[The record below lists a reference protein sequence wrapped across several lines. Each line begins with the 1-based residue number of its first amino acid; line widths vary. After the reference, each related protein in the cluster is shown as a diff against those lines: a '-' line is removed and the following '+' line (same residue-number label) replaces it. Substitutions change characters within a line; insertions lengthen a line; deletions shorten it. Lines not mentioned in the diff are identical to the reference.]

1 MVCARHVGRILKQV
15 HVKFKLKSHKRRESM
30 KAPGVDVKVI
40 ECWGVR
46 MLLKYCIKMY
56 TKF

>member
-40 ECWGVR
+40 EC
-46 MLLKYCIKMY
+46 
-56 TKF
+56 